1 MNMSLV
7 KYNLKDFDESLQN
20 ARLALKIN
28 PNNQKALF
36 RVATI
41 MLDRDNYE
49 AASQVLFTIF
59 LKSILQN

>member
-1 MNMSLV
+1 MSLV

>member
-1 MNMSLV
+1 MSLV

-59 LKSILQN
+59 LKRILQN

>member
-1 MNMSLV
+1 VNMSLV

-59 LKSILQN
+59 LKRILQN

>member
-1 MNMSLV
+1 MSLV

-28 PNNQKALF
+28 PTNQKALF

-49 AASQVLFTIF
+49 AAS
-59 LKSILQN
+59 